1 MRLSI
6 RSISARSISAAIF
19 LLLPL
24 ASASAQGSTQL
35 TVQPGSKVWVE
46 GTSTMRSWQ
55 CAVPEFS
62 LTVKTLGAGATA
74 GVLAGEK
81 PVRSVELSV
90 PAMKM
95 DCNNGT
101 MNDHMR
107 EALKAEENPVIRFT
121 LASYEVA
128 KGGENVRGTM
138 HGTLSLGGVQ
148 HPIDVKAVA
157 TDAGDGAIRIVG
169 GYDLALSAFDLKR
182 PSLFFGT
189 VKVGDL
195 VQVKFDLVLK
205 N

>member
-6 RSISARSISAAIF
+6 RSLSAAVF
-19 LLLPL
+19 LLAPL
-24 ASASAQGSTQL
+24 SSASAQLATRL
-35 TVQPGSKVWVE
+35 AVQPPSKVWVE

-55 CAVPEFS
+55 CAVPDFS
-62 LTVKTLGAGATA
+62 LTVRTEGAGAA
-74 GVLAGEK
+74 AAVLAGEK

-107 EALKAEENPVIRFT
+107 EAMKAEANPVIRFT
-121 LASYEVA
+121 LTGYDVA
-128 KGGENVRGTM
+128 KGGEDVQGTI

-169 GYDLALSAFDLKR
+169 GYDLSLSAFDLKR

-189 VKVGDL
+189 LKVGDV